1 MLPGHIVGTLSLDG
15 EVMPFVL
22 DTATGKVAVGEKR
35 DADPMQRNMARG
47 EKQAAVKRVE
57 SEVPSAR
64 NIKL

>member
-15 EVMPFVL
+15 DVVPFVL
-22 DTATGKVAVGEKR
+22 DTATGKVSVGEER

-57 SEVPSAR
+57 SEVPAAR
-64 NIKL
+64 NVKL